1 MSLPKHAQC
10 LDLGHLGYGMV
21 AVALVIWP
29 GAAILSKNR
38 IQPKETT

>member
-1 MSLPKHAQC
+1 MSLLERAQS

-29 GAAILSKNR
+29 GAAIVWKKC
-38 IQPKETT
+38 IQPKERT

>member
-1 MSLPKHAQC
+1 MRMSLLKHVQS

-29 GAAILSKNR
+29 GGAVLWKQR
-38 IQPKETT
+38 IQP